1 MRDKAGFE
9 KMIEPG
15 TKIKIP
21 AGIQF
26 FSVSS
31 GGRLED
37 YRPTKQEKTVVFKY
51 VTGPEICFKSG
62 YAKVSDLIAAGIIGE
77 SDGELFVVEEN
88 E

>member
-1 MRDKAGFE
+1 
-9 KMIEPG
+9 MIKPG

-37 YRPTKQEKTVVFKY
+37 YRPTKQGKAVVFKY
-51 VTGPEICFKSG
+51 VTGPEICFESG
-62 YAKVSDLIAAGIIGE
+62 YAKVKDLIAAGIIKE
-77 SDGELFVVEEN
+77 ADGELFVIEEN
-88 E
+88 D